1 MLINELYSYYDNPA
15 PPIIKVLIPTQRI
28 VDNPLCDKV
37 RFPVVEVPEKYIDN
51 ELKDYLNKNFE
62 VNPPIPLKPDS
73 RFPDMP
79 E

>member
-1 MLINELYSYYDNPA
+1 MSLEDS
-15 PPIIKVLIPTQRI
+15 
-28 VDNPLCDKV
+28 DK
-37 RFPVVEVPEKYIDN
+37 EVPENYIEN
-51 ELKDYLNKNFE
+51 ELKDYLNKKFE